1 MPDRKETT
9 SDFEEREA
17 VRRRLRKKRRKEVL
31 YLRLTVLAFLA
42 ILLLLMGVEKFM
54 NIKQHRAEEE
64 FWEET
69 KDAAVNTE
77 NVAEADEGGL
87 FSAGLKIDE
96 GTGKEDT
103 ATAGGSGDE
112 GITHIRSCSEKW
124 NLILVNPWNAIP
136 EDYQVELEELSNG
149 QAVDARCYPML
160 QQMMDDCRADGLNPY
175 ICASY
180 RTMKKQK
187 ALFADKVKRVLLEG
201 CPKDEAEDEAAK
213 TVARPGTSEHQLGL
227 ALDIVDA
234 DDPQLETW
242 QEDTPVQQWLM
253 KNSWKYGFVLRYPPE
268 KSSITGIIYEPWHY
282 RYVGRQAAEEMHNK
296 GLCLEEY
303 LKEREE
309 G

>member
-1 MPDRKETT
+1 MFTKENVRSDSMSYRGNRKT
-9 SDFEEREA
+9 
-17 VRRRLRKKRRKEVL
+17 RRRRRARRIWI
-31 YLRLTVLAFLA
+31 RLLLTN
-42 ILLLLMGVEKFM
+42 LLLLFALALAL
-54 NIKQHRAEEE
+54 RAGAV
-64 FWEET
+64 FSRGET
-69 KDAAVNTE
+69 LKGEGATEANGTKEVDGRGGGTPGTVTSAAGKSKKTE
-77 NVAEADEGGL
+77 Q
-87 FSAGLKIDE
+87 
-96 GTGKEDT
+96 
-103 ATAGGSGDE
+103 
-112 GITHIRSCSEKW
+112 W
-124 NLILVNPWNAIP
+124 NLILVNPWNEVP
-136 EDYQVELEELSNG
+136 EDYEVKLTRLRNG
-149 QAVDARCYPML
+149 QAVDSRCYPML

-187 ALFADKVKRVLLEG
+187 ALFADKVRRVLLEG

-234 DDPQLETW
+234 DDPRLETW

-282 RYVGRQAAEEMHNK
+282 RYVGRQAAEEMYAR

-303 LKEREE
+303 LKKREE

>member
-1 MPDRKETT
+1 MSYRGNRKT
-9 SDFEEREA
+9 
-17 VRRRLRKKRRKEVL
+17 RRRRRTRRRWS
-31 YLRLTVLAFLA
+31 RLLLTN
-42 ILLLLMGVEKFM
+42 LLLLFLLALVL
-54 NIKQHRAEEE
+54 RAGAALSRG
-64 FWEET
+64 ET
-69 KDAAVNTE
+69 LKGEDGASNEVTKEGKEAAGANG
-77 NVAEADEGGL
+77 AKEADGRGGKTPGAET
-87 FSAGLKIDE
+87 SA
-96 GTGKEDT
+96 
-103 ATAGGSGDE
+103 AGQSKKTE
-112 GITHIRSCSEKW
+112 QW
-124 NLILVNPWNAIP
+124 NLILVNPWNEVP
-136 EDYQVELEELSNG
+136 EDYEVKLTRLRNG
-149 QAVDARCYPML
+149 QAVDSRCYPML

-187 ALFADKVKRVLLEG
+187 ALFADKVRRVLLEG

-282 RYVGRQAAEEMHNK
+282 RYVGRQAAEEMYTR

>member
-1 MPDRKETT
+1 MFTKENVRSDSMSYRGNRKT
-9 SDFEEREA
+9 
-17 VRRRLRKKRRKEVL
+17 RRRRRARRIWI
-31 YLRLTVLAFLA
+31 RLLLTN
-42 ILLLLMGVEKFM
+42 LLLLFALALAL
-54 NIKQHRAEEE
+54 RAGAVLSRG
-64 FWEET
+64 ET
-69 KDAAVNTE
+69 LKGEGATEANGTKEVDGRGGGTPGTVTSAAGKSKKTE
-77 NVAEADEGGL
+77 Q
-87 FSAGLKIDE
+87 
-96 GTGKEDT
+96 
-103 ATAGGSGDE
+103 
-112 GITHIRSCSEKW
+112 W
-124 NLILVNPWNAIP
+124 NLILVNPWNEVP
-136 EDYQVELEELSNG
+136 EDYEVKLTRLRNG
-149 QAVDARCYPML
+149 QAVDSRCYPML

-187 ALFADKVKRVLLEG
+187 ALFEDKVKRVLLEG

>member
-1 MPDRKETT
+1 MSYRGNRKT
-9 SDFEEREA
+9 
-17 VRRRLRKKRRKEVL
+17 RRRRRTRRTRRRWS
-31 YLRLTVLAFLA
+31 RLLLTN
-42 ILLLLMGVEKFM
+42 LLLLFVLALVL
-54 NIKQHRAEEE
+54 RAVAALSRG
-64 FWEET
+64 ET
-69 KDAAVNTE
+69 LKGEDGASNEVTKEGKEAAGANG
-77 NVAEADEGGL
+77 AKEADGRGGKTPGAET
-87 FSAGLKIDE
+87 SA
-96 GTGKEDT
+96 
-103 ATAGGSGDE
+103 AGQSKKTE
-112 GITHIRSCSEKW
+112 QW
-124 NLILVNPWNAIP
+124 NLILVNPWNEVP
-136 EDYQVELEELSNG
+136 EDYEVKLTRLKNG
-149 QAVDARCYPML
+149 QAVDSRCYPML

-187 ALFADKVKRVLLEG
+187 ALFADKVRRVLLEG

-282 RYVGRQAAEEMHNK
+282 RYVGRQAAEEMHNN

>member
-1 MPDRKETT
+1 M
-9 SDFEEREA
+9 
-17 VRRRLRKKRRKEVL
+17 RRGWSRLL
-31 YLRLTVLAFLA
+31 LTN
-42 ILLLLMGVEKFM
+42 LLLLFALALVL
-54 NIKQHRAEEE
+54 RAGAALSRG
-64 FWEET
+64 ET
-69 KDAAVNTE
+69 LKGEDGASNEVTKEGKEAAGANG
-77 NVAEADEGGL
+77 AKEADGRGGKTPGAET
-87 FSAGLKIDE
+87 SAA
-96 GTGKEDT
+96 GKSKKTEQ
-103 ATAGGSGDE
+103 
-112 GITHIRSCSEKW
+112 W
-124 NLILVNPWNAIP
+124 NLILVNPWNEVP
-136 EDYQVELEELSNG
+136 EDYEVKLTRLRNG
-149 QAVDARCYPML
+149 QAVDSRCYPML

-282 RYVGRQAAEEMHNK
+282 RYVGRQAAEEMYTR

>member
-1 MPDRKETT
+1 MFTKENVRSDSMSYRGNRKT
-9 SDFEEREA
+9 
-17 VRRRLRKKRRKEVL
+17 RRRRRARRIWI
-31 YLRLTVLAFLA
+31 RLLLTN
-42 ILLLLMGVEKFM
+42 LLLLFALALAL
-54 NIKQHRAEEE
+54 RAGAVLSRG
-64 FWEET
+64 ET
-69 KDAAVNTE
+69 LKGEGATEANGTKEVDGRGGGTPGTVTSAAGKSKKTE
-77 NVAEADEGGL
+77 Q
-87 FSAGLKIDE
+87 
-96 GTGKEDT
+96 
-103 ATAGGSGDE
+103 
-112 GITHIRSCSEKW
+112 W
-124 NLILVNPWNAIP
+124 NLILVNPWNEVP
-136 EDYQVELEELSNG
+136 EDYEVKLTRLKNG
-149 QAVDARCYPML
+149 QAVDSRCYPML

-187 ALFADKVKRVLLEG
+187 ALFADKVRRVLLEG

-282 RYVGRQAAEEMHNK
+282 RYVGRQAAEEMYAR

-303 LKEREE
+303 LKKREE

>member
-1 MPDRKETT
+1 MFTKENVRSDSMSYRGNRKT
-9 SDFEEREA
+9 
-17 VRRRLRKKRRKEVL
+17 RRRRRARRIWI
-31 YLRLTVLAFLA
+31 RLLLTN
-42 ILLLLMGVEKFM
+42 LLLLFALALAL
-54 NIKQHRAEEE
+54 RAGAVLSRG
-64 FWEET
+64 ET
-69 KDAAVNTE
+69 LKGEGATEANGTKEVDGRGNTPGAETSAAGKSKKTE
-77 NVAEADEGGL
+77 Q
-87 FSAGLKIDE
+87 
-96 GTGKEDT
+96 
-103 ATAGGSGDE
+103 
-112 GITHIRSCSEKW
+112 W
-124 NLILVNPWNAIP
+124 NLILVNPWNEVP
-136 EDYQVELEELSNG
+136 EDYEVKLTRLKNG
-149 QAVDARCYPML
+149 QAVDSRCYPML

-187 ALFADKVKRVLLEG
+187 ALFADKVRRVLLEG

-282 RYVGRQAAEEMHNK
+282 RYVGRQAAEEMYTR

-303 LKEREE
+303 LQEKEE

>member
-1 MPDRKETT
+1 MFTKENVRSDSMSYRGNRKT
-9 SDFEEREA
+9 
-17 VRRRLRKKRRKEVL
+17 RRRRRARRIWI
-31 YLRLTVLAFLA
+31 RLLLTN
-42 ILLLLMGVEKFM
+42 LLLLFALALAL
-54 NIKQHRAEEE
+54 RAGAVLSRG
-64 FWEET
+64 ET
-69 KDAAVNTE
+69 LKGEGATE
-77 NVAEADEGGL
+77 ANGTKEADGRGNTPGAET
-87 FSAGLKIDE
+87 SAA
-96 GTGKEDT
+96 GKSKKTEQ
-103 ATAGGSGDE
+103 
-112 GITHIRSCSEKW
+112 W
-124 NLILVNPWNAIP
+124 NLILVNPWNEVP
-136 EDYQVELEELSNG
+136 EDYEVKLTRLKNG
-149 QAVDARCYPML
+149 QAVDSRCYPML

-187 ALFADKVKRVLLEG
+187 ALFADKVRRVLLEG

>member
-1 MPDRKETT
+1 MFTKENVRSDSMSYRGNRKT
-9 SDFEEREA
+9 
-17 VRRRLRKKRRKEVL
+17 RRRRRARRIWI
-31 YLRLTVLAFLA
+31 RLLLTN
-42 ILLLLMGVEKFM
+42 LLLLFALALAL
-54 NIKQHRAEEE
+54 RAGAVLSRG
-64 FWEET
+64 ET
-69 KDAAVNTE
+69 LKGEGATEANGTKEVDGRGGGTPGTVTSAAGKSKKTE
-77 NVAEADEGGL
+77 Q
-87 FSAGLKIDE
+87 
-96 GTGKEDT
+96 
-103 ATAGGSGDE
+103 
-112 GITHIRSCSEKW
+112 W
-124 NLILVNPWNAIP
+124 NLILVNPWNEVP
-136 EDYQVELEELSNG
+136 EDYEVKLTRLKNG
-149 QAVDARCYPML
+149 QAVDSRCYPML

-201 CPKDEAEDEAAK
+201 CPKDEAAK

-282 RYVGRQAAEEMHNK
+282 RYVGRQAAEEMYTR

>member
-1 MPDRKETT
+1 MSYRGNRKT
-9 SDFEEREA
+9 
-17 VRRRLRKKRRKEVL
+17 RRRRRTRRTRRRWS
-31 YLRLTVLAFLA
+31 RLLLTN
-42 ILLLLMGVEKFM
+42 LLLLFALALVL
-54 NIKQHRAEEE
+54 RAGAALSRG
-64 FWEET
+64 ET
-69 KDAAVNTE
+69 LKGEDGASNEVTKEGKEAAGANG
-77 NVAEADEGGL
+77 AKEADGRGGKTPGAET
-87 FSAGLKIDE
+87 SA
-96 GTGKEDT
+96 
-103 ATAGGSGDE
+103 AGQSKKTE
-112 GITHIRSCSEKW
+112 QW
-124 NLILVNPWNAIP
+124 NLILVNPWNEVP
-136 EDYQVELEELSNG
+136 EDYEVKLTRLRNG
-149 QAVDARCYPML
+149 QAVDSRCYPML

-282 RYVGRQAAEEMHNK
+282 RYVGRQAAEEMYTR

>member
-1 MPDRKETT
+1 MSYRGNRKT
-9 SDFEEREA
+9 
-17 VRRRLRKKRRKEVL
+17 RRRRRTRRTRRRWS
-31 YLRLTVLAFLA
+31 RLLLTN
-42 ILLLLMGVEKFM
+42 LLLLFVLALVL
-54 NIKQHRAEEE
+54 RAGAALSRG
-64 FWEET
+64 ET
-69 KDAAVNTE
+69 LKGEDGASNEVTKEGKEAAGANG
-77 NVAEADEGGL
+77 AKEADGRGGKTPGAET
-87 FSAGLKIDE
+87 SA
-96 GTGKEDT
+96 
-103 ATAGGSGDE
+103 AGQSKKTE
-112 GITHIRSCSEKW
+112 QW
-124 NLILVNPWNAIP
+124 NLILVNPWNEVP
-136 EDYQVELEELSNG
+136 EDYEVKLTRLRNG
-149 QAVDARCYPML
+149 QAVDSRCYPML

-282 RYVGRQAAEEMHNK
+282 RYVGRQAAEEMYTR

>member
-1 MPDRKETT
+1 MSYRGNRKT
-9 SDFEEREA
+9 
-17 VRRRLRKKRRKEVL
+17 RRRRRTRRTRRRWS
-31 YLRLTVLAFLA
+31 RLLLTN
-42 ILLLLMGVEKFM
+42 LLLLFVLALVL
-54 NIKQHRAEEE
+54 RAGAALSRG
-64 FWEET
+64 ET
-69 KDAAVNTE
+69 LKGEDGASNEVTKEGKEAAGANG
-77 NVAEADEGGL
+77 AKEADGRGGKTPGAET
-87 FSAGLKIDE
+87 SA
-96 GTGKEDT
+96 
-103 ATAGGSGDE
+103 AGQSKKTE
-112 GITHIRSCSEKW
+112 QW
-124 NLILVNPWNAIP
+124 NLILVNPWNEVP
-136 EDYQVELEELSNG
+136 EDYEVKLTRLKNG
-149 QAVDARCYPML
+149 QAVDSRCYPML

-187 ALFADKVKRVLLEG
+187 ALFADKVRRVLLEG

-282 RYVGRQAAEEMHNK
+282 RYVGRQAAEEMYTR

>member
-1 MPDRKETT
+1 MK
-9 SDFEEREA
+9 
-17 VRRRLRKKRRKEVL
+17 LRHHR
-31 YLRLTVLAFLA
+31 FLFST
-42 ILLLLMGVEKFM
+42 LLLAMCFALSSCSAAGFVPKSDTTWGELYRHFDS
-54 NIKQHRAEEE
+54 EE
-64 FWEET
+64 F
-69 KDAAVNTE
+69 
-77 NVAEADEGGL
+77 
-87 FSAGLKIDE
+87 
-96 GTGKEDT
+96 
-103 ATAGGSGDE
+103 
-112 GITHIRSCSEKW
+112 SE
-124 NLILVNPWNAIP
+124 LDP
-136 EDYQVELEELSNG
+136 Q
-149 QAVDARCYPML
+149 L

>member
-1 MPDRKETT
+1 MFTKENVRSDSMSYRGNRKT
-9 SDFEEREA
+9 
-17 VRRRLRKKRRKEVL
+17 RRRRRTRRRWS
-31 YLRLTVLAFLA
+31 RLLLTN
-42 ILLLLMGVEKFM
+42 LLLLFVLALVL
-54 NIKQHRAEEE
+54 RAGAALSRG
-64 FWEET
+64 ET
-69 KDAAVNTE
+69 LKGEDGASNEVTKEGKEAAGANG
-77 NVAEADEGGL
+77 AKEADGRGGKTPGAET
-87 FSAGLKIDE
+87 SA
-96 GTGKEDT
+96 
-103 ATAGGSGDE
+103 AGQSKKTE
-112 GITHIRSCSEKW
+112 QW
-124 NLILVNPWNAIP
+124 NLILVNPWNEVP
-136 EDYQVELEELSNG
+136 EDYEVKLTRLRNG
-149 QAVDARCYPML
+149 QAVDSRCYPML

>member
-1 MPDRKETT
+1 MFTKENVRSDSMSYRGNRKT
-9 SDFEEREA
+9 
-17 VRRRLRKKRRKEVL
+17 RRRRRARRIWI
-31 YLRLTVLAFLA
+31 RLLLTN
-42 ILLLLMGVEKFM
+42 LLLLFALALAL
-54 NIKQHRAEEE
+54 RAGAVLSRG
-64 FWEET
+64 ET
-69 KDAAVNTE
+69 SKGEGATEANGTKEVDGRGGGTPGTVTSAAGKSKKTE
-77 NVAEADEGGL
+77 Q
-87 FSAGLKIDE
+87 
-96 GTGKEDT
+96 
-103 ATAGGSGDE
+103 
-112 GITHIRSCSEKW
+112 W
-124 NLILVNPWNAIP
+124 NLILVNPWNEVP
-136 EDYQVELEELSNG
+136 EDYEVKLTRLKNE
-149 QAVDARCYPML
+149 QAVDSLCYPML